1 MTGSKSGSDALGEPD
16 RGARLRVGALSLAAA
31 LLTALALLAA
41 GGVLRQPLFDAFHR
55 YSPAP
60 ASSPRI
66 QIVVV
71 DAESLTALGGW
82 PWSRYTLAR
91 LTEQIAA
98 KGAVAIG
105 YDFLFA
111 EADSQNPAQF
121 AERYPE
127 LSSAARAEVAALPSA
142 DAIFAKVIGRTP
154 VVLARAGVD
163 TGSYDQDN
171 SATASNA
178 PPVLPPEVTFEGPVP
193 GAIPSYTGVV
203 ANVPLLDGSAI
214 GHGLAN
220 GPPDADGVVRRVP
233 LLGRAAGVLTPSLA
247 LELVR
252 VAEGADTIRLQGT
265 KAGLTAIRVGTRRI
279 AVDAGG
285 RIELRLAV
293 TPANA
298 ESRAQGLSERERRAY
313 RTLPAVNLL
322 RKGVRSEIFKNS
334 IVLVGLTA
342 TGTSDVVTTPRDT
355 ETYGV
360 FVQAQAVD
368 AILRGGALQRPAWAP
383 IVEWSLGLALVL
395 LAWVGVPR
403 ASMPLVGLAA
413 VLETAAAFGG
423 SWLAFQNN
431 LLIDPYPMLVP
442 GAATSAVMF
451 TLLFVEGRRM
461 QSRLR
466 TALQEERLTAER
478 ISTELSVAADIQSGM
493 LAPRHV
499 LAQVSEVVELDAV
512 LQPARSVG
520 GDLYDA
526 FRFDDG
532 RVCFLV
538 GDVTGKGVPAS
549 LFMALSKAL
558 SRSFLVRP
566 DTSLEAAMRGINL
579 ELSRD
584 NGQAMA
590 VSLLVGV
597 LHADGTLHLC
607 SAGHENPLVVDVAGQ
622 VREIMLR
629 GGPPLCVVDDF
640 PYAVEIHRL
649 ALGETLFA
657 FTDGLTEAQSPDGIL
672 FSREQVLDA
681 ITLASQRP
689 TISEMVDQLIAAVRT
704 FEAGGEPSD
713 DLTVMALRLRTKV

>member
-1 MTGSKSGSDALGEPD
+1 MTASKSGSEALIEQD
-16 RGARLRVGALSLAAA
+16 RGAQLRVRALGLAAA
-31 LLTALALLAA
+31 LVTALALLAA
-41 GGVLRQPLFDAFHR
+41 GGLLRQPLFDAFHR

-60 ASSPRI
+60 ASSPRV
-66 QIVVV
+66 QVVVV
-71 DAESLTALGGW
+71 DAASLEALGGW

-98 KGAVAIG
+98 RGAVAIG

-111 EADSQNPAQF
+111 EADRQNPVDF
-121 AERYPE
+121 AKLYPE
-127 LSSAARAEVAALPSA
+127 LSPQTQAEVSTLPSM
-142 DAIFAKVIGRTP
+142 DAVFAQVIGRAP
-154 VVLARAGVD
+154 VVLARAGVEA
-163 TGSYDQDN
+163 GSYDRDD
-171 SATASNA
+171 SAAVA
-178 PPVLPPEVTFEGPVP
+178 PTILPPEVTFEGPVP
-193 GAIPSYTGVV
+193 DAVPMYASVV
-203 ANVPLLDGSAI
+203 TNLELLEGTAL

-233 LLGRAAGVLTPSLA
+233 LLGRPGGVLSPSLA

-252 VAEGADTIRLQGT
+252 VAEGADSVQLVGT
-265 KAGLTAIRVGTRRI
+265 KSGLTAIRVGTRRI
-279 AVDAGG
+279 VVDAGG
-285 RIELRLAV
+285 RIEPRLAV
-293 TPANA
+293 ASA
-298 ESRAQGLSERERRAY
+298 ELAQGSRHLTERERAAY
-313 RTLPAVNLL
+313 RTYPAVDLL
-322 RKGVRSEIFKNS
+322 RKGVAPDTFKNS

-342 TGTSDVVTTPRDT
+342 AGTSDVVTTPRDT

-368 AILRGGALQRPAWAP
+368 AILRGVALQRPVWAP
-383 IVEWSLGLALVL
+383 VLEWSLGLALVL
-395 LAWVGVPR
+395 LAWLGVPR
-403 ASMPLVGLAA
+403 APMLLVGLGA
-413 VLETAAAFGG
+413 VLEAAVAFGG

-431 LLIDPYPMLVP
+431 LLIDPYPMLAP

-461 QSRLR
+461 QVRLR
-466 TALQEERLTAER
+466 ATLQEERLTAER

-499 LAQVSEVVELDAV
+499 LAKVSEVVELDAV

-566 DTSLEAAMRGINL
+566 DTSLEAAVQGINL

-597 LHADGTLHLC
+597 LHADGTLDLC
-607 SAGHENPLVVDVAGQ
+607 SAGHENPLVVDAGGQ
-622 VREIMLR
+622 VREIALR

-640 PYAVEIHRL
+640 PYAVEIHCL
-649 ALGETLFA
+649 MPGETLVA
-657 FTDGLTEAQSPDGIL
+657 FTDGLTEAQAPDGTL

-681 ITLASQRP
+681 ITQASRSP
-689 TISEMVDQLIAAVRT
+689 SISQMIDQVIAAVRT
-704 FEAGGEPSD
+704 FEAGSEPSD
-713 DLTVMALRLRTKV
+713 DLTVMALRLRPIPST